1 MVEGIIALICLL
13 VHEVSHGL
21 LARVADVKL
30 TSVGIALLGVLP
42 MGAFVE
48 PDDEELEKRS
58 MIEKVRVFVTGSG
71 ANFVLMFL
79 AFIVFILFQPVV
91 AQYTQYTQY
100 YVVYVGNNTE
110 YSGATVLAIRGIP
123 VDKLDYEN
131 LPYKAGDNV
140 TVETDKGT
148 FTAIVNDNGKV
159 GVVEKMMITNPFVS
173 FAFNV
178 IVLLIVLNFY
188 IAAFNLIPVS
198 ILDGYHILRAVV
210 GEKNVKYLSYES

>member
-1 MVEGIIALICLL
+1 
-13 VHEVSHGL
+13 
-21 LARVADVKL
+21 ADVKL

-140 TVETDKGT
+140 TVEMDKGT
-148 FTAIVNDNGKV
+148 FTAVVNDNGKV
-159 GVVEKMMITNPFVS
+159 GVVEKMMITNLFVS
-173 FAFNV
+173 SVFNV